1 MTTESHNPLDA
12 ALDLFVFVPVG
23 LAITAA
29 EELPKMAAKGR
40 SRVTTQL
47 TMARVVG
54 QFAVAKGRSM
64 IESRIDQTAPP
75 APPARQG
82 PPAGGPDLSYEELLG
97 RESTNGSHRPPLRS
111 VPSPEDGVPNVGV
124 TDADMP
130 GGAPAS
136 AGLTGVGLPGA
147 DRRESNGALSASV
160 AGDLDKAAASAAAS
174 APSGAAERSGA
185 AEGSGA
191 AEARTNP
198 SSLAIPGYDSLS
210 ASQVVQRL
218 AGLSKDEL
226 SAVGAYEEAHRGRR
240 TILNRVNQLQG
251 Q

>member
-40 SRVTTQL
+40 SRVATQL

-54 QFAVAKGRSM
+54 QFAVARGRSM
-64 IESRIDQTAPP
+64 IESRIEAAT
-75 APPARQG
+75 PPARPT
-82 PPAGGPDLSYEELLG
+82 PPAGPAPTARPEPAEGPDLSYDELLG
-97 RESTNGSHRPPLRS
+97 RESSNGSARPTLRP
-111 VPSPEDGVPNVGV
+111 VP
-124 TDADMP
+124 DAP
-130 GGAPAS
+130 TVSGPATGS
-136 AGLTGVGLPGA
+136 AERIKAASLPGA
-147 DRRESNGALSASV
+147 DRTESNAAVRASV
-160 AGDLDKAAASAAAS
+160 AGDLAPVEREAAAAD
-174 APSGAAERSGA
+174 
-185 AEGSGA
+185 
-191 AEARTNP
+191 P

-218 AGLSKDEL
+218 AGLSRDEL
-226 SAVGAYEEAHRGRR
+226 AAVGAYEEAHRGRR